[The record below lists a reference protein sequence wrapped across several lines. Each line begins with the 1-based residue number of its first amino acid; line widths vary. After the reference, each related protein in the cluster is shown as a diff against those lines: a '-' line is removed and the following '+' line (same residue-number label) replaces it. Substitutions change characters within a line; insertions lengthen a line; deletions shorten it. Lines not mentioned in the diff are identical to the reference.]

1 MEERWSRSNFKM
13 KTLAWKSADL
23 QNHWEQIYKSRDHAQ
38 ISWHQRR
45 STTSLDWILEHTEP
59 SEAIIDVGSGVSVL
73 MDNLIEAG
81 YSNLSAVELSK
92 SAVIATQKRLGNNA
106 SLPKFYV
113 QNILDFEGNQ
123 RFDLWHDRAVFHFL
137 TVQSEQKNYIKKLN
151 TYLAKGGYFLLA
163 TFAPEGPSSCSSLDV
178 MRYDEMAL
186 STLLGEDFRLIKTS
200 HEGHTTPSGKIQKF
214 NYFLLQKI
222 SLPLNM
228 KAIY

>member
-1 MEERWSRSNFKM
+1 MKAPSR
-13 KTLAWKSADL
+13 KSLDL
-23 QNHWEQIYKSRDHAQ
+23 QNHWEEIYKSRDHAQ
-38 ISWHQRR
+38 VSWHQ
-45 STTSLDWILEHTEP
+45 THPITSLEWILEHTEP
-59 SEAIIDVGSGVSVL
+59 SQAIIDVGSGVSVL

-92 SAVIATQKRLGNNA
+92 SAVIATQKRLGSNA

-113 QNILDFEGNQ
+113 LNILDFENNQ

-137 TVQSEQKNYIKKLN
+137 TVESEQKNYIKKLN
-151 TYLAKGGYFLLA
+151 MCLAKGGYFLLA

-186 STLLGEDFRLIKTS
+186 STLLGDDFRLIKTS
-200 HEGHTTPSGKIQKF
+200 HEDHTTPNGKMQTF

-222 SLPLNM
+222 SQPLNL
-228 KAIY
+228 KSKLLKNTYGDIK